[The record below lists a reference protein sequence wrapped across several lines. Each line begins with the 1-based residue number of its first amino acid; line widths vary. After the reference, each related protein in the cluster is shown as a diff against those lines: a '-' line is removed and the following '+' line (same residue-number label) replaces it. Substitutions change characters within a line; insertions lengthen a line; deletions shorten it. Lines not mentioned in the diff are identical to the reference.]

1 MNVAQ
6 TLRITLET
14 WWMKMHLQTPPKSV
28 KDNVRQCPPA
38 GFGTL
43 GKEIVISELLLVLEE
58 KLHKLGIRTGQ
69 NIVAYVRQYM

>member
-1 MNVAQ
+1 
-6 TLRITLET
+6 
-14 WWMKMHLQTPPKSV
+14 MKMHLQTPPKSV
-28 KDNVRQCPPA
+28 KDNVRQFPPA

-69 NIVAYVRQYM
+69 NIVAYVRQYI